1 MRWADLLGVSGVRRL
16 SAVERLPEYEQA
28 LLRINLGPFPFLAYT
43 VVALIQPTPEA
54 YRTLLACLFYV
65 VFSVGTY
72 MAVNALSGPSR
83 TRLVTTT
90 VMDQASVVMI
100 LAAGGRIAL
109 PMLWAFFW
117 FLVGAGCRHGKRMLA
132 LSCTVAL
139 AGIAAL
145 MRWAPWW
152 QENFSAAL
160 GIAFGVTATSI
171 YLSVL
176 VNRLEK
182 RAATDPLTGLSNRK
196 SLEKTIARVL
206 CGHDGEAERTALLL
220 IDLDGFKQ
228 VNDAY
233 GHGVGDLLLQR
244 FAQALQARMRRGDT
258 LSRLGGDEFVILA
271 RDLDSKTDAQAIADD
286 VQSVLN
292 AIQTVDGHP
301 VSVSAS
307 IGVYLFSTGTGGK
320 PLDIPAIMRR
330 ADNAMY
336 RAKTAGKNHT
346 VFSD

>member
-1 MRWADLLGVSGVRRL
+1 MRT
-16 SAVERLPEYEQA
+16 VERLPEYEQA
-28 LLRINLGPFPFLAYT
+28 LLRIYLGPLPLLAYA
-43 VVALIQPTPEA
+43 VVALTQPTPEA

-65 VFSVGTY
+65 AFSVGTY
-72 MAVNALSGPSR
+72 LAVNTLSVPSR

-117 FLVGAGCRHGKRMLA
+117 FLVGAGCRYGKRMLA

-139 AGIAAL
+139 AGIVAL

-152 QENFSAAL
+152 QENFSAGL

-206 CGHDGEAERTALLL
+206 CGQDGEAERTALLL

-271 RDLDSKTDAQAIADD
+271 RDLYSKTDAQAIADD

-307 IGVYLFSTGTGGK
+307 IGIYLFSTDTRSE
-320 PLDIPAIMRR
+320 PLDIPAILRR
-330 ADNAMY
+330 ADSAMY
-336 RAKTAGKNHT
+336 RAKTSGKNRT
-346 VFSD
+346 VFID

>member
-1 MRWADLLGVSGVRRL
+1 
-16 SAVERLPEYEQA
+16 
-28 LLRINLGPFPFLAYT
+28 
-43 VVALIQPTPEA
+43 
-54 YRTLLACLFYV
+54 
-65 VFSVGTY
+65 
-72 MAVNALSGPSR
+72 
-83 TRLVTTT
+83 
-90 VMDQASVVMI
+90 MDQASVVMI
-100 LAAGGRIAL
+100 LAAGDRIAL

-139 AGIAAL
+139 AGIVML

-196 SLEKTIARVL
+196 SLEKAVARVL
-206 CGHDGEAERTALLL
+206 SAQDGEAYRTALLL

-244 FAQALQARMRRGDT
+244 FAHALQARMRRGDT

-271 RDLDSKTDAQAIADD
+271 RDLDTKTDAQAIADE

-307 IGVYLFSTGTGGK
+307 IGVYLFSADTRDA

-330 ADNAMY
+330 ADSAMY
-336 RAKTAGKNHT
+336 RAKTSGKNRT
-346 VFSD
+346 VFID